1 MSDDHELGPE
11 QERVRR
17 LLAQAR
23 VDDPMPDDVVER
35 LDRVLARLADEEGE
49 SPATVVDLAHRRRRK
64 AATLLVAA
72 AAVVALGVGV
82 GNLVP
87 GTVSSSDDAG
97 SAAEAPEAEAAADAD
112 DSLRNG
118 VDGVSPGTQFSGP
131 ASDRPLRIRP
141 DFFADDVAQLRAETL
156 VSLTDDSNGTVESQS
171 SPPPQEAP
179 LGTSSGVFVCDAAPY
194 GEGQLIAVRYAGVPA
209 VLAFR
214 PPAGDTQVVDLLECG
229 TAAILRSVTLPVP

>member
-17 LLAQAR
+17 LLAEAR
-23 VDDPMPDDVVER
+23 VEDPMPDDVAER

-87 GTVSSSDDAG
+87 GGGLSGDDSG
-97 SAAEAPEAEAAADAD
+97 SAADTAMGDLERNAAGADEDGSGALAPEGAFSTYLA
-112 DSLRNG
+112 G
-118 VDGVSPGTQFSGP
+118 GTTP
-131 ASDRPLRIRP
+131 RVRP
-141 DFFADDVAQLRAETL
+141 DFFAEDVAGLRLAPAEDAPDPESAPTDASGLASGAET
-156 VSLTDDSNGTVESQS
+156 S
-171 SPPPQEAP
+171 A
-179 LGTSSGVFVCDAAPY
+179 FICDAAPY
-194 GEGQLIAVRYAGVPA
+194 GEGRLLAVRYAGVPA

-214 PPAGDTQVVDLLECG
+214 PAVGDTQVVDLLECG

>member
-1 MSDDHELGPE
+1 MSDDHELSPE

-23 VDDPMPDDVVER
+23 VEDPMPDDVAER

-87 GTVSSSDDAG
+87 GTVSSGDDAG
-97 SAAEAPEAEAAADAD
+97 SAAEAPEAEAAGDAD
-112 DSLRNG
+112 SSLRNG
-118 VDGVSPGTQFSGP
+118 VDGVAPGNQFSGP
-131 ASDRPLRIRP
+131 ASDRPQRVRP
-141 DFFADDVAQLRAETL
+141 NFFADDVARLRAQQL
-156 VSLTDDSNGTVESQS
+156 VSITDSNGNVESQAD
-171 SPPPQEAP
+171 PPPQEAP
-179 LGTSSGVFVCDAAPY
+179 LGTASGVFVCDAAPY
-194 GEGQLIAVRYAGVPA
+194 GAGQLVAVRYAGVPA
-209 VLAFR
+209 VLAYR

>member
-1 MSDDHELGPE
+1 MSDDHELSPE

-23 VDDPMPDDVVER
+23 VEDPMPDDVAER

-82 GNLVP
+82 GNLVSA
-87 GTVSSSDDAG
+87 TVSGGEDAG
-97 SAAEAPEAEAAADAD
+97 SAAEAPEAAASSEDNSLRD
-112 DSLRNG
+112 GDVDSLSPEG
-118 VDGVSPGTQFSGP
+118 AFSTLVDAGAPQRV
-131 ASDRPLRIRP
+131 RP
-141 DFFADDVAQLRAETL
+141 DFFAEDVARLRLEPAEAEDAPDPESAPPTDGTG
-156 VSLTDDSNGTVESQS
+156 LTTGA
-171 SPPPQEAP
+171 EAA
-179 LGTSSGVFVCDAAPY
+179 GFVCDPAAW
-194 GEGQLIAVRYAGVPA
+194 GEGRLLAVRYAGVPA

>member
-1 MSDDHELGPE
+1 MSDDHELSPE

-23 VDDPMPDDVVER
+23 VEDPMPDDVAER

-87 GTVSSSDDAG
+87 GAGLSGDDSG
-97 SAAEAPEAEAAADAD
+97 SAADTAMGDLERNAAGADEDGIVLAPEGAFSTYSADGATP
-112 DSLRNG
+112 R
-118 VDGVSPGTQFSGP
+118 V
-131 ASDRPLRIRP
+131 RPN
-141 DFFADDVAQLRAETL
+141 FFAEDVAGLRL
-156 VSLTDDSNGTVESQS
+156 VSAEDAPDTESAPPNASGLTSGAQTADFICD
-171 SPPPQEAP
+171 PAP
-179 LGTSSGVFVCDAAPY
+179 W
-194 GEGQLIAVRYAGVPA
+194 GEGELLAVRYAGVPA

>member
-1 MSDDHELGPE
+1 MSDDHELSPE

-23 VDDPMPDDVVER
+23 VEDPMPDDVVER

-49 SPATVVDLAHRRRRK
+49 SPAAVVDLAHRRRRK

-87 GTVSSSDDAG
+87 GTVSSGDDAG
-97 SAAEAPEAEAAADAD
+97 SAAEAPEAGAAGAADS
-112 DSLRNG
+112 SLRNS
-118 VDGVSPGTQFSGP
+118 VDGVAPGSNFSGP
-131 ASDRPLRIRP
+131 ASDRPLRVRP
-141 DFFADDVAQLRAETL
+141 DFFADDVARLRVVSAEDAPDPESAPTDATG
-156 VSLTDDSNGTVESQS
+156 LTSGS
-171 SPPPQEAP
+171 EAA
-179 LGTSSGVFVCDAAPY
+179 GFICDPAPW
-194 GEGQLIAVRYAGVPA
+194 GEGQLLAVRYAGVPA

-229 TAAILRSVTLPVP
+229 TAVILRSVTLPVP

>member
-1 MSDDHELGPE
+1 MSDDHELSPE

-23 VDDPMPDDVVER
+23 VEDPMPDDVAER

-64 AATLLVAA
+64 ATTLLVAA

-87 GTVSSSDDAG
+87 VTTSSDDAG
-97 SAAEAPEAEAAADAD
+97 SAAEAPEAEAADDAD
-112 DSLRNG
+112 SALRNG
-118 VDGVSPGTQFSGP
+118 VDGAPLVDEFNGP
-131 ASDRPLRIRP
+131 ASDRPFRVRP
-141 DFFADDVAQLRAETL
+141 DFFAEDVARLRLVPAEDAPDTE
-156 VSLTDDSNGTVESQS
+156 SAPPNASGLTSGAQTADFICD
-171 SPPPQEAP
+171 PAP
-179 LGTSSGVFVCDAAPY
+179 W
-194 GEGQLIAVRYAGVPA
+194 GEGELVAVRYAGVPA